1 MPDDV
6 RQFKVYLP
14 AELIREIKYHAVDTE
29 QSLSSIAATALR
41 QHLQAAR
48 QDRQD
53 RHEQRERH
61 ERDERREGESMRT
74 RGVEGLI
81 IQTRNWGKTVAFWQ
95 ALGYQVEFETG
106 RNSGRL
112 EHPAGGPYLFIVERP
127 DPHPE
132 IQPLVAIS
140 DTGGFEP
147 PPAGTVEQPFTDMH
161 WGAAQMLLRDPDGRH
176 VSIQAPLS
184 PPRASQ
190 HPNPE

>member
-41 QHLQAAR
+41 QHLQTA
-48 QDRQD
+48 
-53 RHEQRERH
+53 RH
-61 ERDERREGESMRT
+61 ERRHEGESMRT

-140 DTGGFEP
+140 DAGGFEP
-147 PPAGTVEQPFTDMH
+147 PQAGTVEQPFTDMH

-184 PPRASQ
+184 PAPAE
-190 HPNPE
+190 PAPEA